1 MYFLYLKSN
10 GEISP
15 PIKKGEPEAA
25 AINKELNCSL
35 GSGIKWNN
43 VDLFYALD
51 NEFSE
56 DFYEAAS
63 LGKYYIEDNEIKEN
77 LNWKP
82 EIEESEWP

>member
-15 PIKKGEPEAA
+15 PIKKGEPEVA

-43 VDLFYALD
+43 VDLFYASD
-51 NEFSE
+51 NEFPE
-56 DFYEAAS
+56 DFSETAS

-82 EIEESEWP
+82 EIEEPEWP